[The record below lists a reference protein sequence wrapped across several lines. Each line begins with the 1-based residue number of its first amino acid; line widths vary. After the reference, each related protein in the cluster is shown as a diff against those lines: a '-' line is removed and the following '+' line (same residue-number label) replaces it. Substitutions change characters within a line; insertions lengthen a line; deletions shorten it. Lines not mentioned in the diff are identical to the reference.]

1 MRFVGSDSS
10 QFEVSEREV
19 RSQKRVMD
27 QLSAALDERF
37 WRQGILTFHRLAVH
51 EVTGDFLS

>member
-1 MRFVGSDSS
+1 
-10 QFEVSEREV
+10 
-19 RSQKRVMD
+19 MD

-37 WRQGILTFHRLAVH
+37 WRQGMLTSYRLAVH